1 MWDDKQVIKTK
12 SDVSSHAETWIKGN
26 NNDSKIQASEINFFS
41 EVADVYQAIHNWED
55 RPSRKKPN
63 ISVNGRNDNYREK

>member
-41 EVADVYQAIHNWED
+41 EVADVYQAIHN
-55 RPSRKKPN
+55 
-63 ISVNGRNDNYREK
+63 